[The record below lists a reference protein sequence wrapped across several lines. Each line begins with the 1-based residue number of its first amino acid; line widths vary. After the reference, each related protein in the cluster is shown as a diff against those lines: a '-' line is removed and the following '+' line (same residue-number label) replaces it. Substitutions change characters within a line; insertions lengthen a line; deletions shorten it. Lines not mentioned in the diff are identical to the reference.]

1 MKMTS
6 ERARATG
13 LPLRY
18 LLVSWLMVLSAVGFL
33 DRTNISIAGIQ
44 IAREFRIDNSH
55 LGWVFSSFLI
65 GYAAFQI
72 PGGVVARRFGPRR
85 TLLFGVLWWGA
96 FTSLTALVP
105 PTMRGALSVLVLVR
119 FGLGVGEA
127 VLYPSINQFVE
138 RWVPT
143 EERGKANG
151 VIFAGVGLGAGLTP
165 PLVTAVILHYGWRA
179 PFWFSAAVGIAAG
192 VVWYII
198 ARDLPEQHPRMS
210 THELALICE
219 GRGAAETADEGGS
232 RDRGVPWRILLA
244 SKEASVLTGSYFA
257 WCYVT
262 WIFFGWFYIY
272 LVQVRQLS
280 LKTSAVYAMCAFIAM
295 TIGSLLGGVLGDLVV
310 RHYGRRLGR
319 CGLTIASMGLTAIL
333 LVLGSQAHNVQLA
346 TLMLASAVGILYLS
360 QNCFWTLTADIAGKH
375 AGVLSGLM
383 NMGGQVGGAV
393 AAWVTPAVAA
403 HYGWNASFLIAALL
417 LVSGSLSWIVVDP
430 DRKLA

>member
-1 MKMTS
+1 MKMTL
-6 ERARATG
+6 EKVRATG

-18 LLVSWLMVLSAVGFL
+18 LLVFWLMVLSAVGFL
-33 DRTNISIAGIQ
+33 DRTNISIAGVQ
-44 IAREFRIDNSH
+44 IAREFRIDNPH
-55 LGWVFSSFLI
+55 LGWVFSAFLL

-72 PGGVVARRFGPRR
+72 PGGVLARRFGPRR
-85 TLLFGVLWWGA
+85 MLLFGVLWWGA

-105 PTMRGALSVLVLVR
+105 PTIRGSLLLLILVR

-143 EERGKANG
+143 QERGKANG

-165 PLVTAVILHYGWRA
+165 PLVTAMILHYGWRA
-179 PFWFSAAVGIAAG
+179 PFWFSAAIGIAAG
-192 VVWYII
+192 IVWYLF
-198 ARDLPEQHPRMS
+198 ARDLPEQHPRIS
-210 THELALICE
+210 TREIALILE
-219 GRGAAETADEGGS
+219 GRAGAAGTVD
-232 RDRGVPWRILLA
+232 RDRGVPWRTLLA

-272 LVQVRQLS
+272 LVQVRRLT

-295 TIGSLLGGVLGDLVV
+295 TIGSLLGGVLGDWVV

-319 CGLTIASMGLTAIL
+319 CGLTIASMAFTAVL
-333 LVLGSQAHNVQLA
+333 LVLGSRAHNVQLA
-346 TLMLASAVGILYLS
+346 TLMLASSVGVLYLS

-383 NMGGQVGGAV
+383 NMGGQLGGAV
-393 AAWVTPAVAA
+393 AASVTPAVAA
-403 HYGWNASFLIAALL
+403 HYGWNASFLIAAFLL
-417 LVSGSLSWIVVDP
+417 ILGSLSWIMVDP
-430 DRKLA
+430 NRKLA